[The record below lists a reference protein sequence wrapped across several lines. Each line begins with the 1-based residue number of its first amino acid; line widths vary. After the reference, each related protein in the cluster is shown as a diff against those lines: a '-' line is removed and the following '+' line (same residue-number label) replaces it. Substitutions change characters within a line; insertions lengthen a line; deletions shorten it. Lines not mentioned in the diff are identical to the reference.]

1 MQAYLERVTVCMRV
15 LAHACAHVCMG
26 MHVPGKRTALERV
39 IVLLPLNATEPSSKY
54 KAPP

>member
-1 MQAYLERVTVCMRV
+1 MRV